1 MSDQYPILKQEEIR
15 YIGPFDFDE
24 VYRHLYEWLEW
35 RQYDVREKKFKDKM
49 KPAAPI
55 QREIEIKWIATKEID
70 EYTQFQYVIDYRI
83 INWREVDVTKDGESK
98 KIWNADLM
106 IVINSNIILD
116 KNAKW
121 EENLPL
127 HFIKKFFEAYV
138 YKSTFERWKGMLW
151 AESWGFYNE
160 AKALLNLYKS

>member
-55 QREIEIKWIATKEID
+55 QREIEVKWIATKEID

-106 IVINSNIILD
+106 IVINSNI
-116 KNAKW
+116 
-121 EENLPL
+121 
-127 HFIKKFFEAYV
+127 
-138 YKSTFERWKGMLW
+138 
-151 AESWGFYNE
+151 
-160 AKALLNLYKS
+160 